1 MAGAATGNFGVN
13 QPYFKALRFVCP
25 AINTNYR
32 LPSIPVPE
40 GMSLL
45 LRGWP
50 TNGGIIYV
58 TGDSA
63 VLNQV
68 NNSYPLLANE
78 TLSIRITDAS
88 TLHVAATVAGEF
100 IVLAVEYA
108 SQY

>member
-1 MAGAATGNFGVN
+1 MAGATGNFGVN
-13 QPYFKALRFVCP
+13 QVYFKALRFVCP
-25 AINTNYR
+25 VADRNYA

-40 GMSLL
+40 GMELL

-63 VLNQV
+63 TLNQV

-78 TLSIRITDAS
+78 TLSLRIQDACK
-88 TLHVAATVAGEF
+88 LHVAATVAGEF
-100 IVLAVEYA
+100 VVLAVEYA

>member
-1 MAGAATGNFGVN
+1 MAEAGGNFGFN
-13 QPYFKALRFVCP
+13 QTYFKALRFMCP
-25 AINTNYR
+25 AANTNYV

-40 GMSLL
+40 GMALL

-50 TNGGIIYV
+50 TNLGIIYV

-63 VLNQV
+63 TLNQV

-78 TLSIRITDAS
+78 TLSIRIKDACK
-88 TLHVAATVAGEF
+88 LHVAATVAGEF
-100 IVLAVEYA
+100 VVLAVEYA